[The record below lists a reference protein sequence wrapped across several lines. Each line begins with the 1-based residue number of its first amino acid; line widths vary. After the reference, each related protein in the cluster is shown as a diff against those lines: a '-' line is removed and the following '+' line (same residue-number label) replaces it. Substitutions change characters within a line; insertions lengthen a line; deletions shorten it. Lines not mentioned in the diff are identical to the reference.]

1 MVVVPQ
7 AHRVTPAPTQRAFP
21 STFRFQPLLC
31 LLWVLIACGCKERSP
46 EVVVYTS
53 QDRVYAE
60 PIFAD
65 FTRATGIKVRPLFDT
80 EAAKTVGLASRLLA
94 EKDHPQCDLFW
105 NNEELRTWQLASRG
119 VVETNWAYLG
129 FRSRLIVANTNIAQ
143 LKARNLDL
151 DILTE
156 PWCSG
161 KFAIASPLFGT
172 TATYFL
178 ALRQYWGEERWTSW
192 CRALAA
198 NKALLV
204 SGNSDVVNLVG
215 RGEAWF
221 GLTDSDD
228 ICAGQREGFPVRE
241 QQPSDVPPMLIP
253 NTIAFVVNRP
263 HPLQAQKLL
272 EYLLRPEIGAR
283 LVTARALDSAAS
295 ADSIRGRLRVDYPRA
310 VAEIEPATAAL
321 EKIFLK

>member
-1 MVVVPQ
+1 M
-7 AHRVTPAPTQRAFP
+7 RPASPFAFK
-21 STFRFQPLLC
+21 FKPLFC
-31 LLWVLIACGCKERSP
+31 LLSILVACGCKDRSP

-53 QDRVYAE
+53 QDRLYAE
-60 PIFAD
+60 PIFTD

-80 EAAKTVGLASRLLA
+80 EAAKAVGLASRLLA
-94 EKDHPQCDLFW
+94 EKNHPQCDLFW

-151 DILTE
+151 DILTQ

-198 NKALLV
+198 NKVLLV
-204 SGNSDVVNLVG
+204 SGNSDVVK
-215 RGEAWF
+215 
-221 GLTDSDD
+221 T
-228 ICAGQREGFPVRE
+228 Q
-241 QQPSDVPPMLIP
+241 
-253 NTIAFVVNRP
+253 
-263 HPLQAQKLL
+263 
-272 EYLLRPEIGAR
+272 LRHR
-283 LVTARALDSAAS
+283 HAS
-295 ADSIRGRLRVDYPRA
+295 R
-310 VAEIEPATAAL
+310 
-321 EKIFLK
+321 